1 LDKSTLM
8 VKPDWRTKG
17 NLFADGGIATTPSIA
32 GEDGAE
38 AVIPLKNGV
47 VPLKVDFGQL
57 VAVLEANMGL
67 TREMISEMRDSKDIQ
82 QRLLNNSY

>member
-1 LDKSTLM
+1 
-8 VKPDWRTKG
+8 
-17 NLFADGGIATTPSIA
+17 
-32 GEDGAE
+32 
-38 AVIPLKNGV
+38 
-47 VPLKVDFGQL
+47 LKVDFGQL